1 MGKRGRATVAVFC
14 DAAPPWL
21 VELDPTEPASGCWSP
36 EVSIDVIVTEHQAPA
51 GSPAKGSG

>member
-1 MGKRGRATVAVFC
+1 MGKRGRATVAVF
-14 DAAPPWL
+14 PPAL
-21 VELDPTEPASGCWSP
+21 ARRTRSHRAGLGLLGSP